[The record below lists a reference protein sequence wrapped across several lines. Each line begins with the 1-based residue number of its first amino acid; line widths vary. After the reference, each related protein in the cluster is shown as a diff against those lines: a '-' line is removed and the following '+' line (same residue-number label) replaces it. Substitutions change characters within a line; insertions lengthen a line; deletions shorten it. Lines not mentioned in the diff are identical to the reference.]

1 MRVIASLPTLEQIM
15 GTLSDDKSIALFNT
29 ISIAEADSTMLINK
43 LKLTRKQYYSKIS
56 KMIKSG
62 LVRRS
67 NGRLSLTAFGKI
79 IYEAHLTMGRAIE
92 YYWKLKAVDSL
103 EIKDIPAEQYADLV
117 QSIIGYA
124 EMTKFITKNI
134 TQERPAVIQ
143 Y

>member
-1 MRVIASLPTLEQIM
+1 MPTLEQIM

>member
-1 MRVIASLPTLEQIM
+1 MIASLPTLEQIM

>member
-1 MRVIASLPTLEQIM
+1 MPTLEQIM

-56 KMIKSG
+56 KMTKSG